1 MEHLNKFGARLGPLG
16 QLARCFV
23 VRPVA
28 QDHAWQCP
36 QNGFCV
42 IGPYPKAQAHMGQ
55 LELHVQGRIAGDD
68 TAHEHVTAATGV
80 LGQGMN

>member
-1 MEHLNKFGARLGPLG
+1 
-16 QLARCFV
+16 
-23 VRPVA
+23 
-28 QDHAWQCP
+28 
-36 QNGFCV
+36 
-42 IGPYPKAQAHMGQ
+42 MGQ